1 MNRLHNAFIPRL
13 LTPVV
18 EESLRQFPVVV
29 LTGARQTGKST
40 LVQHLPS
47 AGARRYLTLDDLDL
61 QARARHAPDVVLEEG
76 DRLTLDEVQRAPDL
90 LLAIKRAV
98 DRERRKGAFLL
109 TGSANLLL
117 MRKVPESLAGRA
129 AYLTLLPMTER
140 EKRGSPDPGPWGRLV
155 KAERT
160 KDL

>member
-1 MNRLHNAFIPRL
+1 MTIMHIVNRSHVLFLPRL
-13 LTPVV
+13 LPPIV
-18 EESLRQFPVVV
+18 EEALRQFPVVV

-47 AGARRYLTLDDLDL
+47 AGTRRYLTLDDLDL
-61 QARARHAPDVVLEEG
+61 QARARHAPDVLLEEG
-76 DRLTLDEVQRAPDL
+76 GRLTLDEGQRAPDL

-117 MRKVPESLAGRA
+117 MRKVSESLAGRA
-129 AYLTLLPMTER
+129 ADLT
-140 EKRGSPDPGPWGRLV
+140 
-155 KAERT
+155 
-160 KDL
+160 